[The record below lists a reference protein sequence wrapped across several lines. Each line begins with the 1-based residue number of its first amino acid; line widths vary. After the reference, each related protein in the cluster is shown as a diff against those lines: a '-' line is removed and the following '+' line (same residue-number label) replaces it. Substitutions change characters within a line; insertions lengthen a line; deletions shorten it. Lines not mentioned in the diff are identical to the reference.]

1 VSENFRSQVES
12 RLDDLFHEE
21 DATLE
26 VTPAS
31 ARLGDHPLKGLKAV
45 LLSVE
50 WEINDSSMEALM
62 SELKSLE
69 DFYQKDRIM
78 LTFLRLLSTLAG
90 YIKVRKGQSH
100 PRATGL
106 LSSVYNNLERVAL
119 TKEMSRKERERI
131 LLDDVEKFKKLKED
145 ILRRKEEAKEKEQ
158 ASPEAPQQEI
168 VAPEA
173 QEPLP
178 DSAVVPAH
186 EPLAAALAEIKAL
199 IREEFRALRAEVKL
213 WRDSR

>member
-1 VSENFRSQVES
+1 
-12 RLDDLFHEE
+12 
-21 DATLE
+21 
-26 VTPAS
+26 
-31 ARLGDHPLKGLKAV
+31 
-45 LLSVE
+45 
-50 WEINDSSMEALM
+50 
-62 SELKSLE
+62 
-69 DFYQKDRIM
+69 
-78 LTFLRLLSTLAG
+78 
-90 YIKVRKGQSH
+90 
-100 PRATGL
+100 
-106 LSSVYNNLERVAL
+106 VYNNLERVAL